1 MADET
6 TVAPLSTAE
15 AEALTKERER
25 LKQEYDD
32 NYEALIDQ
40 LARYRADIQKQRNL
54 IKTKFFNKGRAQTTG
69 EKNSGRYPPGVLI
82 YEANYQTFYPG
93 NGSWVVNYARGKS
106 QAEDVS
112 LDNPG
117 LYADADWLIP
127 ETAREVTALHNATTD
142 IDYSEF
148 GGGYNAQAV
157 INGQV
162 QANGFGFFDAI
173 QTFLCDEFASTL
185 WIPNLRYWPGASE
198 YFKTL
203 EYTKRLYN
211 QTWDKV
217 QQLKATYNIATAANA
232 SSLSLT
238 NADGTLSQTAI
249 ARYIYNVGSV
259 TDAYFSPKQS
269 WKTVF
274 DKFGASGTN
283 TPVTVG
289 QASQLWET
297 SKTNKGMIQLWTQQI
312 QNGNTPIL
320 STPGTSAPGSPQ
332 ANDINQTLGPR
343 GFQFHYNPA
352 SVDMQYSGMAGV
364 DANFEASGLDKFN
377 MLGVPAGTTS
387 TISFSIL
394 VNRVFDLQHYN
405 PDTGLLKASKDN
417 SPYSPRHP
425 EPWEQLDIF
434 NRGTMYDVEALL
446 RVLVGWTIKPYM
458 GARASAEDKET
469 ADMGFLIGR
478 PIELHLGK
486 SLRYVGYIGSIS
498 VNHVLFD
505 ERMVPL
511 FTNIG
516 FAFNRIPDYANPV
529 PPTEEQVASAKVT
542 EAQRDL
548 FRSQNR

>member
-6 TVAPLSTAE
+6 TVAPLSTVE
-15 AEALTKERER
+15 ADALTEERAR

-32 NYEALIDQ
+32 DYEALIDQ
-40 LARYRADIQKQRNL
+40 LANYRERIYQKRNL
-54 IKTKFFNKGRAQTTG
+54 IKTRFFQSANSRPQTS
-69 EKNSGRYPPGVLI
+69 EEEDSGRYPPNVRL
-82 YEANYQTFYPG
+82 YEAPFGNAFKPG
-93 NGSWVVNYARGKS
+93 NGGWIVNYARGAT
-106 QAEDVS
+106 QAIDES
-112 LDNPG
+112 LDYSF
-117 LYADADWLIP
+117 YANANWIIP
-127 ETAREVTALHNATTD
+127 ETDRELTAQHNETTD
-142 IDYSEF
+142 INYSEF
-148 GGGYNAQAV
+148 GKGYTAQAV
-157 INGQV
+157 LNGNV
-162 QANGFGFFDAI
+162 RPNLEAI
-173 QTFLCDEFASTL
+173 TIFICDEFASTL
-185 WIPNLRYWPGASE
+185 SAPNLRYFPGAAGE
-198 YFKTL
+198 FKAL
-203 EYTKRLYN
+203 DRLILSYN
-211 QTWDKV
+211 KTWDDLQKR
-217 QQLKATYNIATAANA
+217 KATYNLAATANA
-232 SSLSLT
+232 ASLSLT

-249 ARYIYNVGSV
+249 ANYEYNVGSV
-259 TDAYFSPKQS
+259 TEAYFSPRTS

-405 PDTGLLKASKDN
+405 PDTGLLIASEAN

-425 EPWEQLDIF
+425 KPWEQLDIY

-458 GARASAEDKET
+458 GARASAEDNET

-498 VNHVLFD
+498 VDHGLFD

-511 FTNIG
+511 FTNIR

-529 PPTEEQVASAKVT
+529 PPTEEQVASAKIT

>member
-6 TVAPLSTAE
+6 TVAPLSTVE
-15 AEALTKERER
+15 ADALTEERAR

-32 NYEALIDQ
+32 DYQELTDR
-40 LARYRADIQKQRNL
+40 LARYRAEIQRLRNV
-54 IKTKFFNKGRAQTTG
+54 IKTQFFDKGRAQTNL
-69 EKNSGRYPPGVLI
+69 EKNSGRYPPGVKL
-82 YEANYQTFYPG
+82 YQANYQLFKPG
-93 NGSWVVNYARGKS
+93 NGGWVVNYARGSS
-106 QAEDVS
+106 QIDDIS
-112 LDNPG
+112 KDNTL
-117 LYADADWLIP
+117 LYPDADWIIP
-127 ETAREVTALHNATTD
+127 ETERELTAAHNATTD
-142 IDYSEF
+142 INYSEF
-148 GGGYNAQAV
+148 GKGYVAQAV
-157 INGQV
+157 INGTV
-162 QANGFGFFDAI
+162 FVYDLVSYDVINV
-173 QTFLCDEFASTL
+173 FLCDEFASTL
-185 WIPNLRYWPGASE
+185 YAPNLRYFPGAAPW
-198 YFKTL
+198 FATL
-203 EYTKRLYN
+203 ESVKRLYN
-211 QTWDKV
+211 KTWEDLEKK
-217 QQLKATYNIATAANA
+217 KATYNLATTANA
-232 SSLSLT
+232 ASLSLT

-249 ARYIYNVGSV
+249 ANYKYNVGSV
-259 TDAYFSPKQS
+259 TDAYFSPRTS
-269 WKTVF
+269 WKTLF

-405 PDTGLLKASKDN
+405 PDTGLLIAPSAN

-425 EPWEQLDIF
+425 EEWEQKDIF

-458 GARASAEDKET
+458 GARASEEDKET

-529 PPTEEQVASAKVT
+529 PPTEEQVASAKIT